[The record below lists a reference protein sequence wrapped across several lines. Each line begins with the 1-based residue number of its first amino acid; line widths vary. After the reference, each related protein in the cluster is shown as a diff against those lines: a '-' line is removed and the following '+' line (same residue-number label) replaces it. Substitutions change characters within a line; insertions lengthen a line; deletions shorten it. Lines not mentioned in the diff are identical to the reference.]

1 MLYPV
6 AIWETEEWPYDQ
18 TDLKYW
24 LALIKVSTLYHYSG
38 HKKGRHYLLAKLLN
52 FKKEIKKNFLIK
64 KEI

>member
-18 TDLKYW
+18 TGLEYW

-52 FKKEIKKNFLIK
+52 FKKEI
-64 KEI
+64 